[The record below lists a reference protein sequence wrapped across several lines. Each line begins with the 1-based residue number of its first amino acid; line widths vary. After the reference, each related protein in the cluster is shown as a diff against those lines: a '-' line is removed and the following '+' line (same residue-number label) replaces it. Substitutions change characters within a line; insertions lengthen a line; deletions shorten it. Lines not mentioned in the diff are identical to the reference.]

1 MINALAGVDPTPL
14 DALTTAAPA
23 LVTTVGAAAALG
35 VTVAVAKWAWPIGIG
50 MFKKLITK

>member
-1 MINALAGVDPTPL
+1 MDAASSIV

-23 LVTTVGAAAALG
+23 LVTTVGAAAGLG
-35 VTVAVAKWAWPIGIG
+35 VTVAVAKWAWPIGIQ

>member
-1 MINALAGVDPTPL
+1 MSVPADTVT
-14 DALTTAAPA
+14 DALGDAAPA

-50 MFKKLITK
+50 MFKKLISR